1 MKTETMKRAKVLLLI
16 KSLGLGGAERLLVD
30 SVPYLNREEYEYH
43 VAYFLPW
50 KNLLISVFEDAAV
63 PVHCLGAKDNRD
75 VRHLD
80 TTEST
85 NYQKKAGLA
94 VYVQAIRALWDLQR
108 KERFDLIHADL
119 PLSGL
124 VGRGIGRLQKVPV
137 LYTEH
142 NLQARYHPLTAWSNR
157 ITYGWNDH
165 VFAVSEEVAASIRQ
179 AGMDRNTTVETLLNG
194 IPVEQVNA
202 EAVDLAALRQELQIP
217 QEHTI
222 VGTVAV
228 FRKQK
233 RLLDWVAVAAKIASK
248 REDVTFL
255 LAGDGPEM
263 ASVRQQVDDLGLSKR
278 IRLPGFRA
286 DGRRL
291 IGLMDIYLMTSEFE
305 GLPIALLEAMALV
318 KPVVAT
324 AVGGIPEAVT
334 HAEEAYL
341 TKVGQLDE
349 LARWVNH
356 LLDDP
361 QQRIVMGQAGRK
373 RVDAAF
379 HLKYRVQAIEARYA
393 EILTGAPKRISE
405 FD

>member
-1 MKTETMKRAKVLLLI
+1 MSFKILLLV

-30 SVPYLNREEYEYH
+30 SLLYLDRQQFEYH
-43 VAYFLPW
+43 LAYMLPW
-50 KNLLISVFEDAAV
+50 KNLLVPHFVDADI
-63 PVHCLGAKDNRD
+63 PVHSLGTRNRATPNEAIWTSS
-75 VRHLD
+75 RPSRL
-80 TTEST
+80 TLPLSIAAL
-85 NYQKKAGLA
+85 YQLH
-94 VYVQAIRALWDLQR
+94 QR
-108 KERFDLIHADL
+108 QRFDLIHADL
-119 PLSGL
+119 PISGL
-124 VGRGIGRLQKVPV
+124 AARMIRQMTGVPV

-157 ITYGWNDH
+157 VTYGWNDH

-202 EAVDLAALRQELQIP
+202 EAVDLDALRQELQIP
-217 QEHTI
+217 KEHTI

-233 RLLDWVAVAAKIASK
+233 RLLDWVAVAAKIAST
-248 REDVTFL
+248 RQDVTFL

-263 ASVRQQVDDLGLSKR
+263 ASVRKQVDDLGLRER

-305 GLPIALLEAMALV
+305 GLPIALLEAMALA

-324 AVGGIPEAVT
+324 DVGGIPEAVT

-349 LARWVNH
+349 LARWVHH

-361 QQRIVMGQAGRK
+361 QQRTVMGQAGRK

-379 HLKYRVQAIEARYA
+379 HLKYRVQTIEARYA
-393 EILTGAPKRISE
+393 KILAGAAKEISE
-405 FD
+405 LD